1 MFGSIGMPEM
11 LVIFVIALIVF
22 GPKKLPDLGRSLGK
36 SIAEFKRASNEL
48 RNTLEQEVR
57 LEEQREQ
64 QKAMVATPPAVEPY
78 SSDPYETGTEAGSDY
93 AVTPSAPAP
102 ASASVE
108 ETVARATNS

>member
-64 QKAMVATPPAVEPY
+64 QKAMVATSPAAVQPY
-78 SSDPYETGTEAGSDY
+78 SSDPYESEAEAGSDY
-93 AVTPSAPAP
+93 AVTAPAP
-102 ASASVE
+102 PSASVD